1 MAVTMSAPA
10 PAAPPKPGWTRR
22 SRRICIEAHTEFVAT
37 LVTEMQG
44 SVERLH
50 AAVPGSDDF
59 DRQMKDIARLV
70 ELLDAVDGP
79 AEGRRLTPLNL
90 PSTIA
95 AAARNLDLAVN
106 WSGAAGD
113 ELFLADGAAV
123 RTAIELVLLALSG
136 DGAGRHVEARIIDDY
151 TVALYGTM
159 DLADPRRCWQLRSGR
174 RVVEAEG
181 FRVSLAATGDTYQVK
196 LRVTR

>member
-1 MAVTMSAPA
+1 MTMSA

-37 LVTEMQG
+37 LVTEMQT
-44 SVERLH
+44 SVERLQ
-50 AAVPGSDDF
+50 AAKPGSGGF
-59 DRQMKDIARLV
+59 ERQMKDMARLV

-79 AEGRRLTPLNL
+79 AEGRRLSPLNL
-90 PSTIA
+90 AATISD
-95 AAARNLDLAVN
+95 AARNLDLSVD
-106 WSGAAGD
+106 WSGAAGE
-113 ELFLADGAAV
+113 ELFLADGPAV

-136 DGAGRHVEARIIDDY
+136 DGRGDPVEARIVDDY
-151 TVALYGTM
+151 TVVLSGTM

-181 FRVSLAATGDTYQVK
+181 FRVSLATTGGGYQVK
-196 LRVTR
+196 LRVAR